1 MSLFYVS
8 PWTHKKHPDTLDCA
22 FLLLWTSCWWRWQF
36 SIPGCSGV
44 VDMSSYC
51 LEKCRLKVDITCVQ
65 MRISFSFPTNM
76 CKHELDCFQVTFFFL
91 WNTENSSQKLPG
103 ENFSWHIYI
112 VKKDL
117 IAHLQSHMTVLCTS
131 VRLKNR
137 NTHSTRQSSLRNKQE
152 DWNAEMKM
160 QLTKE
165 WQNLLGSL
173 FGADGFWGCSREVKA
188 ELGGV

>member
-76 CKHELDCFQVTFFFL
+76 CKHELDCFQVTFFSFGTQRIHLRSFL
-91 WNTENSSQKLPG
+91 GRISHDTYILWKRTLLPICKVTWQYCAPLWDWEIETLIQRDSHHWGISRKIGTLRWKCSSQR
-103 ENFSWHIYI
+103 N
-112 VKKDL
+112 DR
-117 IAHLQSHMTVLCTS
+117 TS
-131 VRLKNR
+131 L
-137 NTHSTRQSSLRNKQE
+137 
-152 DWNAEMKM
+152 APC
-160 QLTKE
+160 
-165 WQNLLGSL
+165 LGQMG
-173 FGADGFWGCSREVKA
+173 FEGAVGR
-188 ELGGV
+188 